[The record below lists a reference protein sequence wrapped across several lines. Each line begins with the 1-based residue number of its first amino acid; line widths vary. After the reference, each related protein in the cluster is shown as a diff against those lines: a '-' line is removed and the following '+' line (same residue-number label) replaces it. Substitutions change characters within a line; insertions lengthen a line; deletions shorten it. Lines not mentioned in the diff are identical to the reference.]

1 MYLRAISIG
10 YAVPDESF
18 DALVHSVF
26 QSSINLRLNR
36 INRLLT
42 LTTSSEDNL
51 PQGIR
56 LDAPIGFS
64 FEKFQTGESAVCRD
78 GILHIENSSLTIQL
92 HGARR
97 YKCDLPALVVDTSSA
112 GVSTAWS
119 FVWEALNKRQRLS
132 KSEII
137 AKEIFDLSKSAQAGV
152 SRKTGE
158 AMRDLVDA
166 TRRYELTDITAVR
179 ALIGLGPGLTPSG
192 DDLLVGY
199 MAGLWS
205 TVRDRNERVQ
215 FISDL
220 GKRIIRLSRMTDD
233 ISRTYLHHAVRGQVS
248 SRLANLAE
256 AISYGEDSE
265 RLLDI
270 AETAMSVGHTSG
282 MDTVTGLLVG
292 LTAWENKPRFWI

>member
-1 MYLRAISIG
+1 M
-10 YAVPDESF
+10 
-18 DALVHSVF
+18 
-26 QSSINLRLNR
+26 
-36 INRLLT
+36 LT